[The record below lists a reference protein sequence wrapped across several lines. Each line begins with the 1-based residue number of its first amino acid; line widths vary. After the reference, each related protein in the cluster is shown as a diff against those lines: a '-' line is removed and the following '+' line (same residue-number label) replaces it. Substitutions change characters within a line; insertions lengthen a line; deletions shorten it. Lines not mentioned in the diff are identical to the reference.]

1 MEMGIVGKRVFLA
14 SLAVAGALTVGCSGR
29 LDDSRQPA
37 GNTIANKTRISFDAA
52 PQSKALSDAGVKTF
66 AVGDKIA
73 VAYTDTDGEK
83 VKAVSAA
90 VSSNIQKEGSRLPAS
105 APVILAYV
113 ETSSSPAER

>member
-90 VSSNIQKEGSRLPAS
+90 VSSKNQ
-105 APVILAYV
+105 
-113 ETSSSPAER
+113 